1 MLASAAVSGQ
11 ATAVRA
17 GSRAGGAVGAG
28 EQEDDAV
35 TSAALNC
42 WGGPGGPGGR
52 GCGVPAMPATKAV
65 RCCGADLGEQ
75 REMGLQQESSAR
87 AQDGLASQHRTN
99 IAANGCTVQA
109 P

>member
-1 MLASAAVSGQ
+1 M
-11 ATAVRA
+11 
-17 GSRAGGAVGAG
+17 GAG

-35 TSAALNC
+35 TSAVSNC
-42 WGGPGGPGGR
+42 WGGQEGEGGE
-52 GCGVPAMPATKAV
+52 GVCASHARHTSV

-75 REMGLQQESSAR
+75 REMGLHQKGRAR
-87 AQDGLASQHRTN
+87 AQDGLAPQHRAN